1 MANRILFLM
10 LGLALAFSAAAA
22 DADRMVWIG
31 GHKDIS
37 EAVQGP
43 LVAVGGDITVS
54 APVAGSVKL
63 AGGKLTI
70 APGAVISGDVDMAG
84 GDLTMDGSVG
94 GHLHAGGG
102 HVRINGPVTGDASI
116 AAGTLEL
123 GPDARIQ
130 GKLTFRGGEMH
141 RDDAA
146 QVLGGVERKEGRL
159 HTGWHDYDR
168 TPTERFLHGWIWTI
182 GLMVL
187 AAIIAAALP
196 GPSSRMAG
204 ELRQHPWITLGIGF
218 VALVAVPIAGVLLM
232 FTIIGIP
239 IALLVLMAY
248 GVLLLAGYVW
258 LAVVVGGL
266 LLDRVRP
273 DVAALAA
280 WRAGAAVLA
289 MLVIALLVRVPYVG
303 GTAHF
308 IALMLGMGM
317 IAAVIFRRPDPPQA
331 VAP

>member
-1 MANRILFLM
+1 MINRIAPL
-10 LGLALAFSAAAA
+10 LGIVLALGATAAPAEVLT
-22 DADRMVWIG
+22 RIG
-31 GHKDIS
+31 GDVNIS
-37 EAVQGP
+37 EATEGP
-43 LVAVGGDITVS
+43 VVAMAGSVTVS
-54 APVAGSVKL
+54 APVNGTVRAAAGQV
-63 AGGKLTI
+63 TI
-70 APGAVISGDVDMAG
+70 AKGGVIKGDVSAAAG
-84 GDLTMDGSVG
+84 DVTVDGSIDG
-94 GHLHAGGG
+94 RLHAAAG
-102 HVRINGPVTGDASI
+102 HVRINGPVTGNASI

-123 GPDARIQ
+123 GPEARIQ
-130 GKLTFRGGEMH
+130 GKLTFRGEELV
-141 RDDAA
+141 RDPAA
-146 QVLGGVERKEGRL
+146 VVAGGVDQRVGGAHGNWHERS
-159 HTGWHDYDR
+159 
-168 TPTERFLHGWIWTI
+168 PTERFLHGWIWTI

-196 GPSSRMAG
+196 GPSNRMAG